1 MAMAQGADGNAATIT
16 GPNGQQQPAYYVQQ
30 PVYLDQNGQ
39 PVYYR
44 VGESL
49 RVQLILCFFN
59 FLLFFF
65 SFLYP
70 FLLFFSFPL
79 FFSSISPTSLSSIFP
94 FSLLFLSFFLFSHHD
109 LSYHIPANQNGQ
121 YQQQDG
127 PMIYGVPTQQE
138 VGNPLGDPLQVSYL
152 PYNPTQSQSMGNQT
166 GYWAPQGQ
174 GKIVHLTLL
183 F

>member
-1 MAMAQGADGNAATIT
+1 MFPSPFI
-16 GPNGQQQPAYYVQQ
+16 
-30 PVYLDQNGQ
+30 
-39 PVYYR
+39 
-44 VGESL
+44 
-49 RVQLILCFFN
+49 FF
-59 FLLFFF
+59 
-65 SFLYP
+65 Y
-70 FLLFFSFPL
+70 
-79 FFSSISPTSLSSIFP
+79 
-94 FSLLFLSFFLFSHHD
+94 LFSHYD
-109 LSYHIPANQNGQ
+109 LSYQIPANQNGQ
-121 YQQQDG
+121 YQQQEG

>member
-49 RVQLILCFFN
+49 RVYLILYFFT
-59 FLLFFF
+59 FL
-65 SFLYP
+65 
-70 FLLFFSFPL
+70 L

-94 FSLLFLSFFLFSHHD
+94 FSLLLLSSFLCSHHD

-174 GKIVHLTLL
+174 GKIVHLFFYL
-183 F
+183 FLSL

>member
-49 RVQLILCFFN
+49 RVQLILYFFT
-59 FLLFFF
+59 FL
-65 SFLYP
+65 
-70 FLLFFSFPL
+70 L

-94 FSLLFLSFFLFSHHD
+94 CSLLLLSFFLFSHYD

-174 GKIVHLTLL
+174 GKIVHLT
-183 F
+183 